1 MTKPK
6 QFDRMMSNLER
17 AMEIAPSHAGTI
29 IADAAQALHKAI
41 RIAEAGAE
49 WERFDLI
56 PTAGPRTGF
65 MGRSLWE
72 SSFVTR
78 EGRPQERELFQTR
91 AGALVSMSMSMAI
104 DDGERDRVTVHVAVA
119 RDDATV
125 QQAEIMAAWRWDD
138 AAMQMAKKLGWNTA
152 VWID

>member
-6 QFDRMMSNLER
+6 QFDRMMNNLER
-17 AMEIAPSHAGTI
+17 AMECAPGHAGTI

-49 WERFDLI
+49 WELVDLI
-56 PTAGPRTGF
+56 PTAGPRIGF
-65 MGRSLWE
+65 MGRSLWQV
-72 SSFVTR
+72 SYQNG
-78 EGRPQERELFQTR
+78 EGRQMERELLQTQG
-91 AGALVSMSMSMAI
+91 GALVASAASGALFE
-104 DDGERDRVTVHVAVA
+104 GERDRVTVHVAAA
-119 RDDATV
+119 RDDAIA

>member
-6 QFDRMMSNLER
+6 QFDRMMTNLER
-17 AMEIAPSHAGTI
+17 AMECAPSHAGTI

-41 RIAEAGAE
+41 RIAEAGEE
-49 WERFDLI
+49 WERFDLV

-72 SSFVTR
+72 TEYDNR
-78 EGRPQERELFQTR
+78 EGRRVIREVFLTQG
-91 AGALVSMSMSMAI
+91 GALVAVWFSGAL
-104 DDGERDRVTVHVAVA
+104 DDMEGDRMTVHVAAA
-119 RDDATV
+119 RDDAAA

-138 AAMQMAKKLGWNTA
+138 AAMKMAKKLGWNTA

>member
-6 QFDRMMSNLER
+6 QFDRMMTNLDR

-65 MGRSLWE
+65 MGRILCE
-72 SSFVTR
+72 QQYVTR
-78 EGRPQERELFQTR
+78 QGRTKGRELYQTQG
-91 AGALVSMSMSMAI
+91 GALVALGISYAV
-104 DDGERDRVTVHVAVA
+104 DDGERDLVAVRVAGA
-119 RDDATV
+119 RDDEAA
-125 QQAEIMAAWRWDD
+125 QQAEIMEFWQWDD
-138 AAMQMAKKLGWNTA
+138 GAMEMAKKLGWNTA